1 MHNGVVDYTLTPNAT
16 TVVTLRGGYARSL
29 YFFENLG
36 LGFSASDLGF
46 PAALNTA
53 GGLPMFPVVTA
64 SGYTTL
70 GNQDNRRNA
79 FMTYTFAGSVTHMH
93 GRRTPLRRATTAA

>member
-1 MHNGVVDYTLTPNAT
+1 MHNGVVDYTFTPGPA

-53 GGLPMFPVVTA
+53 GGLPMFPVRQRLRLHLA
-64 SGYTTL
+64 GQSGQPAERIPDLYVR
-70 GNQDNRRNA
+70 QQRIAHDRA
-79 FMTYTFAGSVTHMH
+79 
-93 GRRTPLRRATTAA
+93 RTR